1 MKMMLNRKFTRVLI
15 VASTTIILIVINLVL
30 TSCVDKANPVVAAE
44 TSDKPYTPVPA
55 DSAKEQISP
64 LTLSWK
70 ALNATKYDV
79 IFDTVSPP
87 VAYLVKDTSASTLT
101 VKGLTLGTKY
111 YWKVIAKKSD
121 GTMVTGPIWNFST
134 TEAQPH
140 NPSPADSSVVQALSQ
155 QISWAS
161 SGAGNFDVLLDTV
174 TPPRT
179 YYCRDTASTTLILNN
194 LMANTKYYWKVI
206 AKKNIAT
213 QFPGPVWSF
222 TTTGIQ
228 PHNPTPAN
236 LEVDQQLSLSL
247 SWATDGTNTYDILFD
262 NVYPPA
268 AYYAK
273 GLSANSLSIGNLSYS
288 TTYYWQVIAKKTGG
302 AQTPGA
308 IWSFTTRG
316 RFTGSSGY
324 QLIPYYFNTALPCYM
339 NVMFQVV
346 DMQGAGIVDLT
357 TADFSVLEDNAQVS
371 PTESGVN
378 IKKKDATPYTFKT
391 VLMLDN
397 STSLTA
403 NLRQVKDAAI
413 SLINNMTSGQ
423 QIALYDFSENTNLI
437 QDFTS
442 DKSVLINA
450 VNSIPNGYATTDLY
464 GAAATGLTRWDDSYA
479 TTNIEQ
485 GALIIVTDG
494 SDTQGKH
501 TLADVLNAK
510 GSKRVYTIGLG
521 SEIDPQALRQIGSS
535 GFFQV
540 SDISQLTEQFNKIQ
554 TEVSNYSNSFYW
566 LNYMSPKRGDFNHT
580 LTLSIKN
587 NPNVGSSA
595 TIINGFN
602 SKDFYSVSSRK
613 RR

>member
-1 MKMMLNRKFTRVLI
+1 
-15 VASTTIILIVINLVL
+15 
-30 TSCVDKANPVVAAE
+30 
-44 TSDKPYTPVPA
+44 
-55 DSAKEQISP
+55 
-64 LTLSWK
+64 
-70 ALNATKYDV
+70 
-79 IFDTVSPP
+79 
-87 VAYLVKDTSASTLT
+87 
-101 VKGLTLGTKY
+101 
-111 YWKVIAKKSD
+111 
-121 GTMVTGPIWNFST
+121 
-134 TEAQPH
+134 
-140 NPSPADSSVVQALSQ
+140 
-155 QISWAS
+155 
-161 SGAGNFDVLLDTV
+161 
-174 TPPRT
+174 
-179 YYCRDTASTTLILNN
+179 
-194 LMANTKYYWKVI
+194 
-206 AKKNIAT
+206 
-213 QFPGPVWSF
+213 
-222 TTTGIQ
+222 
-228 PHNPTPAN
+228 
-236 LEVDQQLSLSL
+236 
-247 SWATDGTNTYDILFD
+247 
-262 NVYPPA
+262 
-268 AYYAK
+268 
-273 GLSANSLSIGNLSYS
+273 
-288 TTYYWQVIAKKTGG
+288 
-302 AQTPGA
+302 
-308 IWSFTTRG
+308 
-316 RFTGSSGY
+316 
-324 QLIPYYFNTALPCYM
+324 
-339 NVMFQVV
+339 
-346 DMQGAGIVDLT
+346 
-357 TADFSVLEDNAQVS
+357 
-371 PTESGVN
+371 
-378 IKKKDATPYTFKT
+378 
-391 VLMLDN
+391 
-397 STSLTA
+397 
-403 NLRQVKDAAI
+403 
-413 SLINNMTSGQ
+413 MTSGQ